1 MVRRRQYC
9 VYICYVCSTI
19 RNYHTYLKIHIWIT
33 LNIHKC
39 DTVINVEHLKASG
52 QYCTQAGLKSS
63 NYGIFRMNGAWELKS
78 NIFSKRLPMDCW
90 LWCSI
95 QPLDLVGLLVV
106 DIAVVPIHQDETM
119 SPTPARC
126 GWTTLVNAVHAKYP
140 QSWSDGIIG
149 THCVLPDFTTLLGS
163 VRSVIY
169 QLEYRGNGTY
179 YFGIKE
185 GRH

>member
-9 VYICYVCSTI
+9 VYICYVCSMI

-39 DTVINVEHLKASG
+39 DTLINVEHLKASG
-52 QYCTQAGLKSS
+52 QYCTQARLKSS

-95 QPLDLVGLLVV
+95 PPLDLVGLLVV
-106 DIAVVPIHQDETM
+106 DTAVVPIHQGETM
-119 SPTPARC
+119 SPTPRWLWLNHSCKCSAC
-126 GWTTLVNAVHAKYP
+126 QISTIMVWWYYWHALCLTWLYNP
-140 QSWSDGIIG
+140 TWQ
-149 THCVLPDFTTLLGS
+149 C
-163 VRSVIY
+163 
-169 QLEYRGNGTY
+169 
-179 YFGIKE
+179 
-185 GRH
+185 